1 MDIITLDNIQTNVE
15 AKDWKDAVI
24 KTGELL
30 LKQGF
35 VEKSYID
42 AMINK
47 VEELGPYIVIA
58 PHIAMPHAR
67 PEDGVN
73 ETSIAIV
80 TLKEPLNFGHEK
92 NDPVR
97 LILALAA
104 KDNEDHL
111 ETLANLMEILG
122 DETKLA
128 NIMNSLSPEE
138 LYSYLV

>member
-1 MDIITLDNIQTNVE
+1 MEIIELENISTNVE
-15 AKDWKDAVI
+15 ARDWREAVT

-30 LKQGF
+30 LRQGSI
-35 VEKSYID
+35 ERTYID

-73 ETSIAIV
+73 STSIAIA
-80 TLKEPLNFGHEK
+80 TLKEPLNFGHDK
-92 NDPVR
+92 NDPVK

-104 KDNEDHL
+104 KDNEAHL
-111 ETLANLMEILG
+111 ETLANLMGIFG
-122 DETKLA
+122 DEDKLWK
-128 NIMNSLSPEE
+128 IMNSQSPEE
-138 LYSYLV
+138 LYSYLS

>member
-1 MDIITLDNIQTNVE
+1 MDIITLNSIQTNVE

-73 ETSIAIV
+73 KTSIAIV

-128 NIMNSLSPEE
+128 NIMDSLSPEE

>member
-1 MDIITLDNIQTNVE
+1 MDIITLNSIQTNVE

-30 LKQGF
+30 LEQGF
-35 VEKSYID
+35 VEKNYID

-73 ETSIAIV
+73 KTSIAIV

-128 NIMNSLSPEE
+128 NIMDSLSPEE

>member
-1 MDIITLDNIQTNVE
+1 MDIIRLDSIQTNLE
-15 AKDWKDAVI
+15 AKNWKEAVI
-24 KTGELL
+24 KTGEIL

-35 VEKSYID
+35 VKESYIE
-42 AMINK
+42 AMVNN

-80 TLKEPLNFGHEK
+80 TLKKPLSFGHEK
-92 NDPVR
+92 NDPVK
-97 LILALAA
+97 LILVLAA
-104 KDNEDHL
+104 KDNEAHL

-122 DETKLA
+122 DDTRLS
-128 NIMNSLSPEE
+128 NIIDSQSPEE
-138 LYSYLV
+138 LYSYLS

>member
-1 MDIITLDNIQTNVE
+1 MDIIRLDSIQTNLE
-15 AKDWKDAVI
+15 AKNWKEAVI
-24 KTGELL
+24 KTGEIL

-35 VEKSYID
+35 VKESYIE
-42 AMINK
+42 AMVNN

-80 TLKEPLNFGHEK
+80 TLKKPLSFGHEK
-92 NDPVR
+92 NDPVK
-97 LILALAA
+97 LILVLAA
-104 KDNEDHL
+104 KDNEAHL

-122 DETKLA
+122 DYTRLS
-128 NIMNSLSPEE
+128 NIIDSQSPEE
-138 LYSYLV
+138 LYSYLS

>member
-1 MDIITLDNIQTNVE
+1 MDIITLNSIQTNVE

-30 LKQGF
+30 LEQGF
-35 VEKSYID
+35 VEKNYID

-73 ETSIAIV
+73 KTSIAIV
-80 TLKEPLNFGHEK
+80 TLKESLNFGHEK

-128 NIMNSLSPEE
+128 NIMDSLSPEE

>member
-1 MDIITLDNIQTNVE
+1 MDIITLNSIQTNVE

-73 ETSIAIV
+73 KTSIAIV

-92 NDPVR
+92 NDPVK

-128 NIMNSLSPEE
+128 NIMDSLSPEE